1 MNAHLLGAAAVS
13 LIAKKEVAA
22 LSLAVRKREV
32 AAVSLIVRKKEVAA
46 VSLITR
52 KKEEAAVSL
61 IVRKKEETAVSLAV
75 RKKEVASEAVRS
87 IAVVPKVGHQN
98 IEVAQKDEKM
108 ENALEAPVVRE
119 AVAARSREKIHRD
132 LDQALAPG
140 LVPVPVARA
149 LKVKISVKRIW
160 QDASWFK
167 LVPSCYTFS
176 FPCFSVYNTSR
187 RLPR

>member
-1 MNAHLLGAAAVS
+1 MKDKTSRFINWYYLIIVEHQTVVVHRPFQQRLVISLQRFHYRRFRYKLLLNLILQQYHYRHLLPQSYS
-13 LIAKKEVAA
+13 LKIQ
-22 LSLAVRKREV
+22 
-32 AAVSLIVRKKEVAA
+32 
-46 VSLITR
+46 
-52 KKEEAAVSL
+52 
-61 IVRKKEETAVSLAV
+61 
-75 RKKEVASEAVRS
+75 
-87 IAVVPKVGHQN
+87 G
-98 IEVAQKDEKM
+98 
-108 ENALEAPVVRE
+108 
-119 AVAARSREKIHRD
+119 IHRD

-187 RLPR
+187 RLPRWVVRGGRFSIWLSGTSRVGPRLQHRPVGINSPGFFLEIIFII